1 MCAASL
7 SPPSCKRA
15 RVIFCCS
22 RAVFYMEEQLRVFFS
37 LRPRGTRQNKAHAA
51 VLLSGCHQP
60 PPPPIVHS
68 SVGALVV
75 RSGHA
80 RGAHVLCGVCGR
92 RAALHAYIAPLC
104 CAKKRGARQMVLPLR
119 CVVINPI
126 RISWGAQA
134 RAVVSRV
141 GLLLLLV
148 VVPACGA
155 VLRAAASL
163 LSPRP
168 RQKRNALD
176 VVVRYRVGGE
186 ANPIE
191 SGVNHRRVW
200 VCGK

>member
-22 RAVFYMEEQLRVFFS
+22 RAVCYMEEQLRVFFS

-51 VLLSGCHQP
+51 VLLSSCHQP

-104 CAKKRGARQMVLPLR
+104 CAKKKGCSTNGAAVALRRHQSNTHIVGRTGARGGVARGVVVGVGCCACVRR
-119 CVVINPI
+119 CVA
-126 RISWGAQA
+126 SG
-134 RAVVSRV
+134 RV
-141 GLLLLLV
+141 T
-148 VVPACGA
+148 
-155 VLRAAASL
+155 S
-163 LSPRP
+163 LSPPPSEKECTR
-168 RQKRNALD
+168 
-176 VVVRYRVGGE
+176 
-186 ANPIE
+186 
-191 SGVNHRRVW
+191 
-200 VCGK
+200 CGRAI